1 MLRHPAAGAPDRVT
15 SPTAAAL
22 PNIAPRVP
30 PAPRGEFLGHPAGL
44 FLLFG
49 TEMWERFSYYGM
61 RALLVLTMVAGT
73 HAADPGFGWDDAAA
87 LRLYGNYTALVYLTP
102 IVGGWLADNY
112 LGQRSCVLI
121 GGLIMA
127 AGQFTLACAV
137 PGNLNLFYAG
147 LGLLILGNG
156 FFKANISTM
165 VGELYR
171 EGDPRRDGGFT
182 IFYMGINVGAL
193 LAPLVCSSF
202 GESAAWGWRYGYAA
216 AGCGMLLSVIT
227 QIVFARRLLG
237 EIGVKPAA
245 QRSRAASGGV
255 HAPLTQI
262 ERDRLRV
269 IFMLFVFVVLFWAS
283 FEQAGGLM
291 NLYAEQKVN
300 RYITPTVQIP
310 AGYFQ
315 SVNSL
320 FIIILAPIFAM
331 VWSRLAAA
339 GRNPPTPIKMVFGL
353 LLTGVGFVFMVGAVF
368 DQHAHG
374 KANMLWLIAAYMFH
388 TMGELCI
395 SPVGLSVVTK
405 LAPLRLAS
413 VMMGVWFL
421 INFVAN
427 WIAGQVG
434 ALAESLGDLT
444 IFGGITVVLLVFAVG
459 LWGVSGRMV
468 VWMHGAEDVV
478 Q

>member
-1 MLRHPAAGAPDRVT
+1 MTISRAADDH
-15 SPTAAAL
+15 AAATPRAL
-22 PNIAPRVP
+22 PSEAQ
-30 PAPRGEFLGHPAGL
+30 FLGHPAGL
-44 FLLFG
+44 YLLFG

-87 LRLYGNYTALVYLTP
+87 LRLYGTYTALVYLTP
-102 IVGGWLADNY
+102 LIGGWLADNY
-112 LGQRSCVLI
+112 LGQRISVII
-121 GGLIMA
+121 GGVIMA
-127 AGQFTLACAV
+127 AGQFVLAKAV
-137 PGNLNLFYAG
+137 PGSLSLFYVG
-147 LGLLILGNG
+147 LGLLTIGNG

-171 EGDPRRDGGFT
+171 EGDARRDGGFT
-182 IFYMGINVGAL
+182 IFYMGINAGAL
-193 LAPLVCSSF
+193 LAPLVCSTF
-202 GESAAWGWRYGYAA
+202 GEDPAWGWSYGYFA
-216 AGCGMLLSVIT
+216 AGCGMCLSVVI
-227 QIVFARRLLG
+227 QLLFARRMLG
-237 EIGVKPAA
+237 DLGVKPSAK
-245 QRSRAASGGV
+245 RSLAASGGK

-291 NLYAEQKVN
+291 TLYAAKKTN
-300 RYITPTVQIP
+300 RFLTATYEIP

-315 SVNSL
+315 SVNSI
-320 FIIILAPIFAM
+320 FIILLAPIFAAI
-331 VWSRLAAA
+331 WSQLGRS
-339 GRNPPTPIKMVFGL
+339 GRNPAAPVKMIFGL
-353 LLTGVGFVFMVGAVF
+353 LLTALGFVCMVGAVY
-368 DQHAHG
+368 DQRAHG
-374 KANMLWLIAAYMFH
+374 KASMLWLVGAYFFQ

-427 WIAGQVG
+427 WLAGQVG
-434 ALAESLGDLT
+434 ALAETLGDLT
-444 IFGGITVVLLVFAVG
+444 IFGGITGVLVVFALI
-459 LWGVSGRMV
+459 LWAVSGRLV
-468 VWMHGAEDVV
+468 LWMHGAEAVTA
-478 Q
+478 

>member
-1 MLRHPAAGAPDRVT
+1 VTISRDFDVIAVPQAP
-15 SPTAAAL
+15 
-22 PNIAPRVP
+22 NVP
-30 PAPRGEFLGHPAGL
+30 KGEFLGHPAGL

-87 LRLYGNYTALVYLTP
+87 LRLYGTYTALVYFTP
-102 IVGGWLADNY
+102 LIGGWLADNY
-112 LGQRSCVLI
+112 LGQRISVII

-127 AGQFTLACAV
+127 AGHRVRQGELS
-137 PGNLNLFYAG
+137 GRLHLFYAG
-147 LGLLILGNG
+147 LGLLTIGNG

-182 IFYMGINVGAL
+182 IFYMGINAGAL
-193 LAPLVCSSF
+193 LAPFVCSTL
-202 GESAAWGWRYGYAA
+202 GESAAYGWGYGYFA
-216 AGCGMLLSVIT
+216 AGCGMLLSVVV
-227 QIVFARRLLG
+227 QVLFARRMLG
-237 EIGVKPAA
+237 DLGVRPSAK
-245 QRSRAASGGV
+245 RSLAASGGS
-255 HAPLTQI
+255 HAPLTPI
-262 ERDRLRV
+262 ERDRLKV

-291 NLYAEQKVN
+291 NLYAEQKTN
-300 RYITPTVQIP
+300 RFITATYEIP

-315 SVNSL
+315 SVNSI
-320 FIIILAPIFAM
+320 FIIILAPLFAGM
-331 VWSRLAAA
+331 WNALARV
-339 GRNPPTPIKMVFGL
+339 GRNPATPLKMVFGL
-353 LLTGVGFVFMVGAVF
+353 LLTAIGFVCMIGAVY
-368 DQHAHG
+368 DQRAHG
-374 KANMLWLIAAYMFH
+374 KASMLWLVGAYFFQ

-405 LAPLRLAS
+405 LSPLRLAS

-434 ALAESLGDLT
+434 ALAETLGDLT
-444 IFGGITVVLLVFAVG
+444 IFGGITGVLVVFAVI
-459 LWGVSGRMV
+459 LWTVSGKLIT
-468 VWMHGAEDVV
+468 WMHGAEAVTG
-478 Q
+478 

>member
-1 MLRHPAAGAPDRVT
+1 VTALPD
-15 SPTAAAL
+15 AAA
-22 PNIAPRVP
+22 IAPRSP
-30 PAPRGEFLGHPAGL
+30 PRPRGPSGAEFLGHPVGL

-61 RALLVLTMVAGT
+61 RALLVLTLVAGT
-73 HAADPGFGWDDAAA
+73 KAADPGFGWDNASA
-87 LRLYGNYTALVYLTP
+87 LRLYGTYTALVYLTP
-102 IVGGWLADNY
+102 IIGGWLADNY
-112 LGQRSCVLI
+112 LGQRISVII
-121 GGLIMA
+121 GGVIMA
-127 AGQFTLACAV
+127 AGQFTLSAAV
-137 PGNLNLFYAG
+137 PGNLSLFYMG

-182 IFYMGINVGAL
+182 IFYMGINAGAF
-193 LAPLVCSSF
+193 LAPLVCSTF
-202 GESAAWGWRYGYAA
+202 GESANWGWGYGYFA
-216 AGCGMLLSVIT
+216 AGCGMALSVVI
-227 QIVFARRLLG
+227 QLLFARRFLG
-237 EIGVKPAA
+237 EVGVKPSAK
-245 QRSRAASGGV
+245 RSLAASGGK
-255 HAPLTQI
+255 HEPLTKI

-291 NLYAEQKVN
+291 NLYAEQKTN
-300 RYITPTVQIP
+300 RFITATTEIP

-320 FIIILAPIFAM
+320 FIIILAPMFAA

-339 GRNPPTPIKMVFGL
+339 NRNPPTPIKMVFGL
-353 LLTGVGFVFMVGAVF
+353 LLTGVGFMFMLGAVF
-368 DQHAHG
+368 DQQAHG
-374 KANMLWLIAAYMFH
+374 KANMLWLIMAYMFH

-444 IFGGITVVLLVFAVG
+444 IFGGITAVLIVFAVV
-459 LWGVSGRMV
+459 LWGFSAKLVY
-468 VWMHGAEDVV
+468 WMHGAEKVTS
-478 Q
+478 

>member
-1 MLRHPAAGAPDRVT
+1 MTTSQTATVDSASAAGPLGLGT
-15 SPTAAAL
+15 
-22 PNIAPRVP
+22 
-30 PAPRGEFLGHPAGL
+30 FLGHPAGL

-73 HAADPGFGWDDAAA
+73 HAADPGFGWSNGDA
-87 LRLYGNYTALVYLTP
+87 LKLYGNYTAAVYFTP
-102 IVGGWLADNY
+102 IIGGWLADNV
-112 LGQRSCVLI
+112 LGQRLCVLI
-121 GGLIMA
+121 GGVIMA
-127 AGQFTLACAV
+127 AGQFTLAASV
-137 PGNLNLFYAG
+137 PGKLSLFYVG
-147 LGLLILGNG
+147 LGLLVVGNG

-171 EGDPRRDGGFT
+171 EGDARRDGGFT
-182 IFYMGINVGAL
+182 IFYMGINTGAF
-193 LAPLVCSSF
+193 LAPLVCSTF
-202 GESAAWGWRYGYAA
+202 GESASWGWRYGYAA
-216 AGCGMLLSVIT
+216 AGCGMALSVVT
-227 QIVFARRLLG
+227 QLLFARRFLG
-237 EIGVKPAA
+237 PVGVRPSAK
-245 QRSRAASGGV
+245 RSLAASGGK
-255 HAPLTQI
+255 HEKLTQI

-291 NLYAEQKVN
+291 NLYAEQKTN
-300 RYITPTVQIP
+300 RFITATVEIP

-320 FIIILAPIFAM
+320 FIITLAPIFAA
-331 VWSRLAAA
+331 VWNGLARS
-339 GRNPPTPIKMVFGL
+339 GRNPATPIKMVFGL
-353 LLTGVGFVFMVGAVF
+353 LLTGLGFVFMVGAVF
-368 DQHAHG
+368 DQQAHG
-374 KANMLWLIAAYMFH
+374 KASMIWLIMAYMFH

-434 ALAESLGDLT
+434 ALADSLGDLT
-444 IFGGITVVLLVFAVG
+444 IFGGITVVLLVFAVV
-459 LWGVSGRMV
+459 LWAISGKLIY
-468 VWMHGAEDVV
+468 WMHGAEQVTN
-478 Q
+478 

>member
-1 MLRHPAAGAPDRVT
+1 
-15 SPTAAAL
+15 
-22 PNIAPRVP
+22 
-30 PAPRGEFLGHPAGL
+30 
-44 FLLFG
+44 
-49 TEMWERFSYYGM
+49 M

-73 HAADPGFGWDDAAA
+73 KAADPGFGWDDAAA
-87 LRLYGNYTALVYLTP
+87 LRLYGTYTALAYLTP
-102 IVGGWLADNY
+102 VIGGWLADNF
-112 LGQRSCVLI
+112 LGQRISVII
-121 GGLIMA
+121 GGVIMA
-127 AGQFTLACAV
+127 AGQFTLATAV
-137 PGNLNLFYAG
+137 PGNITLFYAG

-171 EGDPRRDGGFT
+171 EGDARRDGGFT
-182 IFYMGINVGAL
+182 IFYMGINTGAF
-193 LAPLVCSSF
+193 LAPLVCSYF
-202 GESAAWGWRYGYAA
+202 GESAAWGWGYGYFA
-216 AGCGMLLSVIT
+216 AGCGMTLSVIT
-227 QIVFARRLLG
+227 QLLFARRLLG
-237 EIGVKPAA
+237 QIGVKPSAKRALAA
-245 QRSRAASGGV
+245 AGGK
-255 HAPLTQI
+255 HEPLTKI

-291 NLYAEQKVN
+291 NLYAEQKTN
-300 RYITPTVQIP
+300 RFLTPSIEIP

-320 FIIILAPIFAM
+320 FIIILAPLFAA
-331 VWSRLAAA
+331 VWNRLATA
-339 GRNPPTPIKMVFGL
+339 GRNPSTPIKMVFGL
-353 LLTGVGFVFMVGAVF
+353 LLTGLGFVFMIGAVF
-368 DQHAHG
+368 DQRANG
-374 KANMLWLIAAYMFH
+374 KASMIWLVMAYLFH

-421 INFVAN
+421 INAVAN

-444 IFGGITVVLLVFAVG
+444 IFGGITAVLIVFAII
-459 LWGVSGRMV
+459 LWGFSAKLVY
-468 VWMHGAEDVV
+468 WMHGAETVTS
-478 Q
+478 

>member
-1 MLRHPAAGAPDRVT
+1 VIIDPGQDAVLAIPAAASPLAPQRQ
-15 SPTAAAL
+15 
-22 PNIAPRVP
+22 
-30 PAPRGEFLGHPAGL
+30 FMGHPAGL

-73 HAADPGFGWDDAAA
+73 KAADPGFGWDAASA
-87 LRLYGNYTALVYLTP
+87 LKLYGTYTALVYFTP
-102 IVGGWLADNY
+102 LIGGWLADNY
-112 LGQRSCVLI
+112 MGQRISVII

-127 AGQFTLACAV
+127 AGQFTLAASV
-137 PGNLNLFYAG
+137 PGNLSLFYVG
-147 LGLLILGNG
+147 LGLLTVGNG

-182 IFYMGINVGAL
+182 IFYMGINAGAF
-193 LAPLVCSSF
+193 LAPFVCSTF
-202 GESAAWGWRYGYAA
+202 GESAAYGWRYGYFA
-216 AGCGMLLSVIT
+216 AGCGMMLSVVI
-227 QIVFARRLLG
+227 QLLFARRFLG
-237 EIGVKPAA
+237 EVGLRPSAK
-245 QRSRAASGGV
+245 RSLAASGGA
-255 HAPLTQI
+255 HAKLTKI

-291 NLYAEQKVN
+291 NLYAEQKTN
-300 RYITPTVQIP
+300 RFITATYEIP

-320 FIIILAPIFAM
+320 FIIMLAPVFAGIWNRM
-331 VWSRLAAA
+331 ARV
-339 GRNPPTPIKMVFGL
+339 GRNPATPTKMVFGL
-353 LLTGVGFVFMVGAVF
+353 LLTALGFVFMVGAVF
-368 DQHAHG
+368 DQRAHG
-374 KANMLWLIAAYMFH
+374 KASMLWLIMAYLFQ

-434 ALAESLGDLT
+434 ALAESLGDLS
-444 IFGGITVVLLVFAVG
+444 IFGGITVVLVVFSMI
-459 LWGVSGRMV
+459 LWMVSGRLIQ
-468 VWMHGAEDVV
+468 WMHGAEAVTA
-478 Q
+478 

>member
-1 MLRHPAAGAPDRVT
+1 MT
-15 SPTAAAL
+15 AL
-22 PNIAPRVP
+22 PNAATIAPRSTSRP
-30 PAPRGEFLGHPAGL
+30 GGPAGGEFLGHPAGL
-44 FLLFG
+44 YLLFG

-73 HAADPGFGWDDAAA
+73 HAADPGFGWDNASA
-87 LRLYGNYTALVYLTP
+87 LKLYGTYTALAYLTP
-102 IVGGWLADNY
+102 LIGGWLADNY
-112 LGQRSCVLI
+112 MGQRISVII
-121 GGLIMA
+121 GGVIMA
-127 AGQFTLACAV
+127 AGQFVLADAV
-137 PGNLNLFYAG
+137 PGRLSLFYVG
-147 LGLLILGNG
+147 LGLLVLGNG

-182 IFYMGINVGAL
+182 IFYMGINAGAL

-202 GESAAWGWRYGYAA
+202 GESPAWGWSYGYFA
-216 AGCGMLLSVIT
+216 AGCGMSLSVLI
-227 QIVFARRLLG
+227 QLAFARRLLG
-237 EIGVKPAA
+237 DLGVRPSA
-245 QRSRAASGGV
+245 QRSREAAGGRHV
-255 HAPLTQI
+255 PLTQI

-291 NLYAEQKVN
+291 NLYAAQKTN
-300 RYITPTVQIP
+300 RFISATTEIP

-315 SVNSL
+315 SVNSF
-320 FIIILAPIFAM
+320 FIILLAPLFAAM
-331 VWSRLAAA
+331 WSGLARY
-339 GRNPPTPIKMVFGL
+339 GRNPAAPIKMVFGL
-353 LLTGVGFVFMVGAVF
+353 LLTALGFVCMVGAVY
-368 DQHAHG
+368 DQRAHG
-374 KANMLWLIAAYMFH
+374 KASMLWLIGAYFFQ

-405 LAPLRLAS
+405 LAPMRLAS

-434 ALAESLGDLT
+434 ALAETLGDLA
-444 IFGGITVVLLVFAVG
+444 IFGGITGVLVVFALI
-459 LWGVSGRMV
+459 LWAISPRLVT
-468 VWMHGAEDVV
+468 WMHGAEAVTA
-478 Q
+478 

>member
-1 MLRHPAAGAPDRVT
+1 MTISRAADDH
-15 SPTAAAL
+15 AAATPRAL
-22 PNIAPRVP
+22 PSEAQ
-30 PAPRGEFLGHPAGL
+30 FLGHPAGL
-44 FLLFG
+44 YLLFG

-87 LRLYGNYTALVYLTP
+87 LRLYGTYTALVYLTP
-102 IVGGWLADNY
+102 LIGGWLADNY
-112 LGQRSCVLI
+112 LGQRISVII
-121 GGLIMA
+121 GGVIMA
-127 AGQFTLACAV
+127 AGQFVLAKAV
-137 PGNLNLFYAG
+137 PGSLSLFYVG
-147 LGLLILGNG
+147 LGLLTIGNG

-171 EGDPRRDGGFT
+171 EGDARRDGGFT
-182 IFYMGINVGAL
+182 IFYMGINAGAL
-193 LAPLVCSSF
+193 LAPLVCSTF
-202 GESAAWGWRYGYAA
+202 GEDPAWGWSYGYFA
-216 AGCGMLLSVIT
+216 AGCGMCLSVVI
-227 QIVFARRLLG
+227 QLLFARRMLG
-237 EIGVKPAA
+237 DLGVKPSAK
-245 QRSRAASGGV
+245 RSLAASGGK

-291 NLYAEQKVN
+291 TLYAAKKTN
-300 RYITPTVQIP
+300 RFLTATYEIP

-315 SVNSL
+315 SVNSI
-320 FIIILAPIFAM
+320 FIILLAPMFAAI
-331 VWSRLAAA
+331 WSQLGRS
-339 GRNPPTPIKMVFGL
+339 GRNPAAPVKMIFGL
-353 LLTGVGFVFMVGAVF
+353 LLTALGFVCMVGAVY
-368 DQHAHG
+368 DQRAHG
-374 KANMLWLIAAYMFH
+374 KASMLWLVGAYFFQ

-427 WIAGQVG
+427 WLAGQVG
-434 ALAESLGDLT
+434 ALAETLGDLT
-444 IFGGITVVLLVFAVG
+444 IFGGITGVLVVFALI
-459 LWGVSGRMV
+459 LWAVSGRLV
-468 VWMHGAEDVV
+468 LWMHGAEAVTA
-478 Q
+478 

>member
-1 MLRHPAAGAPDRVT
+1 VT
-15 SPTAAAL
+15 SIPQAL
-22 PNIAPRVP
+22 PRTAVP
-30 PAPRGEFLGHPAGL
+30 PRGEIMGHPAGL
-44 FLLFG
+44 FLLFA

-73 HAADPGFGWDDAAA
+73 QAADPGFGWSNHDATI
-87 LRLYGNYTALVYLTP
+87 LYGNYTALAYLTP
-102 IVGGWLADNY
+102 ILGGWLADNV
-112 LGQRSCVLI
+112 LGQRICVLI
-121 GGLIMA
+121 GGVIMA
-127 AGQFTLACAV
+127 AGQFTLAASV
-137 PGNLNLFYAG
+137 PGNLSLFYVG
-147 LGLLILGNG
+147 LGLLVLGNG

-171 EGDPRRDGGFT
+171 AGDARRDGGFT
-182 IFYMGINVGAL
+182 IFYMGINLGAF
-193 LAPLVCSSF
+193 LAPLVCSTF
-202 GESAAWGWRYGYAA
+202 GESASWGWRYGYFA
-216 AGCGMLLSVIT
+216 AGCGMSLSVIT
-227 QIVFARRLLG
+227 QLVLARRLLG
-237 EIGVKPAA
+237 EVGVKPSA

-255 HAPLTQI
+255 HAKLTQV

-291 NLYAEQKVN
+291 NLYAAQKTN
-300 RYITPTVQIP
+300 RFLTAAYEIP

-320 FIIILAPIFAM
+320 FIIVLAPIFAA
-331 VWSRLAAA
+331 VWSRLARA

-353 LLTGVGFVFMVGAVF
+353 LLTGVGFLFMVGAAL
-368 DQHAHG
+368 DQQAHG
-374 KANMLWLIAAYMFH
+374 KASMIWLIMAYMFH

-434 ALAESLGDLT
+434 ALEDSLGDLT
-444 IFGGITVVLLVFAVG
+444 IFGGITVVLMVFAVI
-459 LWGVSGRMV
+459 LWGISGRLV
-468 VWMHGAEDVV
+468 YWMHGAEAVTN
-478 Q
+478 

>member
-1 MLRHPAAGAPDRVT
+1 VTLSPAADDHN
-15 SPTAAAL
+15 AAK
-22 PNIAPRVP
+22 
-30 PAPRGEFLGHPAGL
+30 PAPLPTEAQFLGHPAGL
-44 FLLFG
+44 YLLFG

-87 LRLYGNYTALVYLTP
+87 LRLYGTYTALVYLTP
-102 IVGGWLADNY
+102 LIGGWLADNY
-112 LGQRSCVLI
+112 LGQRICVII
-121 GGLIMA
+121 GGVIMA
-127 AGQFTLACAV
+127 AGQFVLAKAV
-137 PGNLNLFYAG
+137 PGSLNLFYVG
-147 LGLLILGNG
+147 LGLLTIGNG

-171 EGDPRRDGGFT
+171 DGDARRDGGFT
-182 IFYMGINVGAL
+182 IFYMGINAGAL
-193 LAPLVCSSF
+193 LAPLVCSTF
-202 GESAAWGWRYGYAA
+202 GESPAYGWGYGYFA
-216 AGCGMLLSVIT
+216 AGCGMCLSVVI
-227 QIVFARRLLG
+227 QLLFARRMLG
-237 EIGVKPAA
+237 DLGVKPSAK
-245 QRSRAASGGV
+245 RSLAASGGK

-291 NLYAEQKVN
+291 NLYAANKTN
-300 RYITPTVQIP
+300 RFLTATYEIP

-315 SVNSL
+315 SVNSI
-320 FIIILAPIFAM
+320 FIILLAPVFAAI
-331 VWSRLAAA
+331 WSQLARAN
-339 GRNPPTPIKMVFGL
+339 RNPAAPVKMIFGL
-353 LLTGVGFVFMVGAVF
+353 LLTALGFVCMVGAVY
-368 DQHAHG
+368 DQRAHG
-374 KANMLWLIAAYMFH
+374 KASMLWLIGAYFFQ

-427 WIAGQVG
+427 WLAGQVG
-434 ALAESLGDLT
+434 ALAETLGDLT
-444 IFGGITVVLLVFAVG
+444 IFGGITGVLVVFALI
-459 LWGVSGRMV
+459 LWAVSGRLV
-468 VWMHGAEDVV
+468 HWMHGAEAVT

>member
-1 MLRHPAAGAPDRVT
+1 MSTSRDIDIDDPSRAGPAGQRQ
-15 SPTAAAL
+15 
-22 PNIAPRVP
+22 
-30 PAPRGEFLGHPAGL
+30 FLGHPAGL

-73 HAADPGFGWDDAAA
+73 KAADPGFGWDDAAA
-87 LRLYGNYTALVYLTP
+87 LRLYGTYTALVYLTP
-102 IVGGWLADNY
+102 LIGGWLADNF
-112 LGQRSCVLI
+112 LGQRISVII

-127 AGQFTLACAV
+127 AGQFTLAAAV
-137 PGNLNLFYAG
+137 PGKLSLFYVG
-147 LGLLILGNG
+147 LGLLTLGNG

-182 IFYMGINVGAL
+182 IFYMGINAGAF
-193 LAPLVCSSF
+193 LAPLVCSTF
-202 GESAAWGWRYGYAA
+202 GESPAYGWAYGYFA
-216 AGCGMLLSVIT
+216 AGCGMMLSVVI
-227 QIVFARRLLG
+227 QLLFARRMLG
-237 EIGVKPAA
+237 EIGLRPAA
-245 QRSRAASGGV
+245 KRALAAAGGK
-255 HAPLTQI
+255 HEKLTKI

-291 NLYAEQKVN
+291 NLYAEQKTN
-300 RYITPTVQIP
+300 RFITATYEIP

-320 FIIILAPIFAM
+320 FIMILAPIFAA
-331 VWSRLAAA
+331 VWGRMAQAD
-339 GRNPPTPIKMVFGL
+339 RNPPTPIKMVFGL
-353 LLTGVGFVFMVGAVF
+353 LLTAVGFLFMVGAVF
-368 DQHAHG
+368 DQRAHG
-374 KANMLWLIAAYMFH
+374 KASMIWLIMAYMFH

-427 WIAGQVG
+427 WLAGQVG
-434 ALAESLGDLT
+434 ALAETLGDLT
-444 IFGGITVVLLVFAVG
+444 IFGGITAVLVVFALI
-459 LWGVSGRMV
+459 LWGISGRLV
-468 VWMHGAEDVV
+468 TWMHGAEVV
-478 Q
+478 TH